1 MFVLLKKRRKAQVR
15 SVKEEKK
22 SNHGEREGKEL
33 SGKWRFLLWTYLC
46 YNDEN
51 IPGGQRLQFFAWC
64 SLKSALPGTVVH
76 GI

>member
-33 SGKWRFLLWTYLC
+33 SGKWCFLLWTYLC